1 MLAVLAA
8 AKDLRERSSVWQ
20 ISAGLGLALI
30 LVTGAFKLYY
40 DKAEA
45 ERQALQTQLQV
56 AVNNQQIL
64 ENTIDKQNQQMLDAL
79 EAQKK
84 QTEQIR
90 GLEQQNQEANQEANN
105 LRMKFAK
112 HDLNHLS
119 LRKPG
124 LIANIINKA
133 TVEVG
138 NDLKEITNPDRS
150 P

>member
-1 MLAVLAA
+1 M
-8 AKDLRERSSVWQ
+8 WQ
-20 ISAGLGLALI
+20 ISAVFGVALI
-30 LVTGAFKLYY
+30 VVSGAFKLYY

-45 ERQALQTQLQV
+45 EKQALQTQLQV

-90 GLEQQNQEANQEANN
+90 GLEQQNQLATQEVSD
-105 LRMKFAK
+105 LRMKFAR
-112 HDLNHLS
+112 HDLNNLS

-124 LIANIINKA
+124 LIAKIINKA

-138 NDLKEITNPDRS
+138 NDLKEITNPNRS

>member
-1 MLAVLAA
+1 
-8 AKDLRERSSVWQ
+8 VWQ
-20 ISAGLGLALI
+20 ISAVFGVALI
-30 LVTGAFKLYY
+30 VVSGAFKLYY

-45 ERQALQTQLQV
+45 EKQALQTQLQV

-90 GLEQQNQEANQEANN
+90 GLEQQNQLATQEVSD
-105 LRMKFAK
+105 LRMKFAR
-112 HDLNHLS
+112 HDLNNLS

-124 LIANIINKA
+124 LIAKIINKA

-138 NDLKEITNPDRS
+138 NDLKEITNPNRS